1 MVAAWLKSAP
11 LMLKATPV
19 AKKQRPHRQ
28 NVFSQH
34 QNASTVP
41 TRPPGLRNFA
51 RGSIEK
57 YFSIGQARSFL
68 PKPVSVFSYEVL
80 KCDCH
85 ARCSTSLF
93 RSRRAVI

>member
-51 RGSIEK
+51 RGSLF
-57 YFSIGQARSFL
+57 YFFIDNRFGTINYWAVGVIL
-68 PKPVSVFSYEVL
+68 FS
-80 KCDCH
+80 
-85 ARCSTSLF
+85 
-93 RSRRAVI
+93 AV